1 MLFPRFEEARGALFR
16 ALSSRELYGA
26 PVLMLANK
34 QDAPDAQPPAAV
46 QQMLG
51 LDELKVPLRVQVQSP
66 LQMREQL
73 EGVVSP
79 CDLVWRYVY
88 CLQLYCQNIASVCW
102 MLQ

>member
-1 MLFPRFEEARGALFR
+1 MHAELHGMFVTRFEEARGALFR

-51 LDELKVPLRVQVQSP
+51 LDELKVPLRVQVQCP
-66 LQMREQL
+66 L
-73 EGVVSP
+73 
-79 CDLVWRYVY
+79 
-88 CLQLYCQNIASVCW
+88 
-102 MLQ
+102 